1 MTEPDPTQLDHD
13 VKRYL
18 ALDAQKADIETEQAI
33 IKERLRE
40 LGVGAHMAP
49 CGIAVS
55 VSVNRRFNPDKAA
68 EVVPPTLLE
77 QIQTLVID
85 SKKAKQ
91 VLPPAAYEACMVQVG
106 EPRVAIR

>member
-1 MTEPDPTQLDHD
+1 MTDLAQLDED

-18 ALDAQKADIETEQAI
+18 TLDAQKADIETEQAV
-33 IKERLRE
+33 IKERLRN

-55 VSVNRRFNPDKAA
+55 VSTNRRFNPDKAA
-68 EVVPPTLLE
+68 DVVPPPLLK
-77 QIQTLVID
+77 QIQSVVID
-85 SKKAKQ
+85 SKKAKA
-91 VLPPAAYEACMVQVG
+91 VLPPAAYEACMVEVG